1 MPYEITTIA
10 KMGVNCY
17 IIHTDGGFFMI
28 DSGFSWSRKAVN
40 EALIDAGCRPGEL
53 KLVII
58 THGDTDHTG
67 NCIFLRENYDTKIA
81 VHPQEAKA
89 LETGDM
95 LINRTTKRGLLLRMG
110 FAMSRRVMK
119 GKFKADIFLADGQD
133 LSQYG
138 LNAKVIYTPG
148 HTVGS
153 VSILTAEGD
162 FFCGD
167 FLSSRK
173 SPQVNS
179 LVDNAAEMAASVAK
193 LKQLNVK
200 NIYPGHGKAFTMEE
214 FLKSNG

>member
-1 MPYEITTIA
+1 MPYEITTID

-28 DSGFSWSRKAVN
+28 DSGFSLSRKAVN

-53 KLVII
+53 KLVIM

-67 NCIFLRENYDTKIA
+67 NCIFLREEYDAKIA

-95 LINRTTKRGLLLRMG
+95 LINRATKRGHFVQDG
-110 FAMSRRVMK
+110 FWRHVPWRVME
-119 GKFKADIFLADGQD
+119 GKFKADIFLADRQD

-138 LNAKVIYTPG
+138 LNARVIYTPG

-153 VSILTAEGD
+153 ISILTAEGD

-167 FLSSRK
+167 FLSNRK
-173 SPQVNS
+173 IPQVNS

-193 LKQLNVK
+193 LKQLMSG
-200 NIYPGHGKAFTMEE
+200 ISIPGTGMHSPW
-214 FLKSNG
+214 KSF